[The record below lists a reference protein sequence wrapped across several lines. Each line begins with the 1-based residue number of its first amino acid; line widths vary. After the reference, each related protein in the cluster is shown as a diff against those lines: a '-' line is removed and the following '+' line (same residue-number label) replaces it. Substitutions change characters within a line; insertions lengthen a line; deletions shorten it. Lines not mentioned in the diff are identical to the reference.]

1 MFMFMFVLVCLC
13 LRIDIVVVVF
23 FIFNFNLRVC
33 IIFIPLIYHDAS
45 CSHCCCYFPFFE
57 SSSKQRRR
65 YTGDVVS
72 IPSPPTS
79 NHRHVNLPNAQ
90 GSIIYIQKLMKLL
103 LSLLT
108 VSILSLQIEFC
119 YALQASSHSLFIEHH
134 HNLIIS
140 QTMKKNII

>member
-1 MFMFMFVLVCLC
+1 MMHRAAIAAATFRSLKVRRNNVVATPVAVAS
-13 LRIDIVVVVF
+13 LRRMKNSF
-23 FIFNFNLRVC
+23 
-33 IIFIPLIYHDAS
+33 
-45 CSHCCCYFPFFE
+45 
-57 SSSKQRRR
+57 SSVAAAA
-65 YTGDVVS
+65 TGDVVS

>member
-1 MFMFMFVLVCLC
+1 MHRAAIAAATFRSLKVRRNNVVATPVAVAS
-13 LRIDIVVVVF
+13 LRRMKNSF
-23 FIFNFNLRVC
+23 
-33 IIFIPLIYHDAS
+33 
-45 CSHCCCYFPFFE
+45 
-57 SSSKQRRR
+57 SSVAAAA
-65 YTGDVVS
+65 TGDVVS